1 MQEDAIEAGGF
12 SFSVS
17 ERKRAHNMHD
27 ETFTIISFFTLL
39 GGLSLFLFGLRMGG
53 RHLESVAGNRLR
65 YTISRLI
72 SNRFKGLVVGAFATV
87 ILQSSSATTVMLVSF
102 TSVGL
107 VSLLQSLS
115 LILGADIG
123 TTVTVQLI
131 AFRIYDY
138 ALLIVTIGFLLTLM
152 NKDTRGHR
160 VGGVILAFGLIFFG
174 MKVMSDAVSPL
185 KHYSQ
190 ITSLLVSMGDEPLLG
205 IIVSAVFTGIIQSSA
220 ATLGLVLTLS
230 LQGLIVDL
238 STAIPLILGANVGTC
253 ATALLASLSA
263 NVSGKRVAWGH
274 IIFKIA
280 GVVIMFPFI
289 GQVASFFS
297 HTSGGI
303 TRQIANIHTFFNLGM
318 ALIFLPFIKIYDR
331 FLKGLL
337 PQRETA
343 PREFAPRYLESSLL
357 QSPDLAL
364 GQATR
369 EILRM
374 ADMVFNMVKE
384 TMTVYRKNDEQ
395 LYSRLVAQDDKVD
408 FLEESITPYL
418 TKLSQKELSSEQG
431 DREIA
436 LLFITSE
443 LEQIGDLV
451 SKKLMVYAKKKID
464 QPYYFSDEGF
474 EEINNFHAEVVTTT
488 QMAINAFASWDKQL
502 ARKVIERR
510 KRLSLEEN
518 RLHRAHID
526 RLHKGLKETLD
537 TSAVHMDL
545 ISDLN
550 RINLHASKI
559 AYAILGKV

>member
-1 MQEDAIEAGGF
+1 MNGE
-12 SFSVS
+12 S
-17 ERKRAHNMHD
+17 
-27 ETFTIISFFTLL
+27 FTIISFFALL

-53 RHLESVAGNRLR
+53 NHLESVAGNRLR
-65 YTISRLI
+65 YIISRLI
-72 SNRFKGLVVGAFATV
+72 SNRFKGLIVGAFATV

-107 VSLLQSLS
+107 ISLLQSLS

-152 NKDTRGHR
+152 NKDTRGYR
-160 VGGVILAFGLIFFG
+160 IGGVVLAFGLIFFG

-185 KHYSQ
+185 RHYQQ
-190 ITSLLVSMGDEPLLG
+190 ITNLLVSMGDKPLLG
-205 IIVSAVFTGIIQSSA
+205 LLVSAVFTGIIQSSA

-253 ATALLASLSA
+253 VTALLASLNA

-274 IIFKIA
+274 TIFKIA
-280 GVVIMFPFI
+280 GAVLMFPFI
-289 GQVASFFS
+289 GHVAALFS
-297 HTSGGI
+297 HTSGEI
-303 TRQIANIHTFFNLGM
+303 TRQIANVHTFFNLSM
-318 ALIFLPFIKIYDR
+318 ALLFLPFITLYDR

-337 PQRETA
+337 PQRGRA
-343 PREFAPRYLESSLL
+343 PKEFAPRYLESHLL
-357 QSPDLAL
+357 QSPELAL

-374 ADMVFNMVKE
+374 ADMVFSMVKE
-384 TMTVYRKNDEQ
+384 TMTVYRENDEQ
-395 LYSRLVAQDDKVD
+395 LYRQLIAQDDKVD
-408 FLEESITPYL
+408 LLEESITPYL
-418 TKLSQKELSSEQG
+418 TKLSQKELTPQQG

-443 LEQIGDLV
+443 MEQIGDLV
-451 SKKLMVYAKKKID
+451 SKKLMVYAKKKIG
-464 QPYYFSDEGF
+464 QPFYFSDQGF
-474 EEINNFHAEVVTTT
+474 DEINQFHSEVVTTL
-488 QMAINAFASWDKQL
+488 QMAINAVASWDKSL
-502 ARKVIERR
+502 AKKVIERR

-526 RLHKGLKETLD
+526 RLHKGLKETVD

-559 AYAILGKV
+559 AYAVLGKV

>member
-1 MQEDAIEAGGF
+1 MNADTFNIF
-12 SFSVS
+12 SFFS
-17 ERKRAHNMHD
+17 
-27 ETFTIISFFTLL
+27 LL
-39 GGLSLFLFGLRMGG
+39 GGLALFLFGLRMGG
-53 RHLESVAGNRLR
+53 GHLESVAGNRLR
-65 YTISRLI
+65 YIISRLI
-72 SNRFKGLVVGAFATV
+72 SNRFKGLAVGALSTV

-107 VSLLQSLS
+107 ISVLQSLS

-123 TTVTVQLI
+123 TTITVQLI
-131 AFRIYDY
+131 ALKIYDY
-138 ALLIVTIGFLLTLM
+138 ALLLVTLGFLMTLM
-152 NKDTRGHR
+152 NKDTRGYR
-160 VGGVILAFGLIFFG
+160 IGGVILAFGFIFFG
-174 MKVMSDAVSPL
+174 MSVMSQAVSPL
-185 KHYSQ
+185 KNHPQ
-190 ITSLLVSMGDEPLLG
+190 ATHLLMSLGDKPIWG
-205 IIVSAVFTGIIQSSA
+205 IIVSALFTGIIQSSA

-253 ATALLASLSA
+253 ATALLASLNA
-263 NVSGKRVAWGH
+263 NTEGKKVAWGH
-274 IIFKIA
+274 TIFKIA

-289 GQVASFFS
+289 HPVADFFS
-297 HTSGGI
+297 HTSGDI
-303 TRQIANIHTFFNLGM
+303 TRHIANIHTFFNVGM
-318 ALIFLPFIKIYDR
+318 AFLFIPFIKIYDK
-331 FLKGLL
+331 FLQMLL
-337 PQRETA
+337 PQREPSA
-343 PREFAPRYLESSLL
+343 KAFAPRYLEPSLL

-374 ADMVFNMVKE
+374 ADIVFDMVKN
-384 TMTVYRKNDEQ
+384 TMRVYRNNDEDLYRQ
-395 LYSRLVAQDDKVD
+395 LVSQDDKVD
-408 FLEESITPYL
+408 LLEESITPYL
-418 TKLSQKELSSEQG
+418 TKLSQKELNSRQG

-436 LLFITSE
+436 LLFIASE

-451 SKKLMVYAKKKID
+451 SKKLMVYARKKID
-464 QPYYFSDEGF
+464 EPYYFSDEGF
-474 EEINNFHAEVVTTT
+474 DEINQFHAEVVTTV
-488 QMAINAFASWDKQL
+488 QMTINAFASWDKTL
-502 ARKVIERR
+502 AKKVIERR

>member
-1 MQEDAIEAGGF
+1 MSGESFNFISVIALIGGLCIF
-12 SFSVS
+12 LYGL
-17 ERKRAHNMHD
+17 K
-27 ETFTIISFFTLL
+27 L
-39 GGLSLFLFGLRMGG
+39 GGS
-53 RHLESVAGNRLR
+53 HLERIAGNRMR
-65 YTISRLI
+65 YIISRLI
-72 SNRFKGLVVGAFATV
+72 SNRVKGLAVGALSTV
-87 ILQSSSATTVMLVSF
+87 VLQSSSATTVMLVSF

-107 VSLLQSLS
+107 ISVLQSLS

-138 ALLIVTIGFLLTLM
+138 ALLLVTIGFLLTLM
-152 NKDTRGHR
+152 NKDSRGYR
-160 VGGVILAFGLIFFG
+160 IGGVVLAFGLIFFG

-185 KHYSQ
+185 KHYHQ
-190 ITSLLVSMGDEPLLG
+190 VTNLLVSMGQKPLLG
-205 IIVSAVFTGIIQSSA
+205 ILVSAAFTGIIQSSA

-230 LQGLIVDL
+230 IQGLIADL
-238 STAIPLILGANVGTC
+238 SIAIPLILGANVGTC
-253 ATALLASLSA
+253 VTALLASLSA
-263 NVSGKRVAWGH
+263 NMKGKRVAWGH
-274 IIFKIA
+274 TIFKIV
-280 GVVIMFPFI
+280 GVLILFPFI
-289 GQVASFFS
+289 PQVSTLLS
-297 HTSGGI
+297 HTSGEI
-303 TRQIANIHTFFNLGM
+303 TRQIANVHTFFNLGM
-318 ALIFLPFIKIYDR
+318 ALVFLPFIKLYDK
-331 FLKGLL
+331 FLKWLF
-337 PQRETA
+337 PKEDT
-343 PREFAPRYLESSLL
+343 PTREFAPRYLEPSLL

-374 ADMVFNMVKE
+374 ADIVFGMVKD
-384 TMTVYRKNDEQ
+384 TMTVYRENDEQ
-395 LYSRLVAQDDKVD
+395 LQRQLISQDDKVD
-408 FLEESITPYL
+408 LLEESITPYL
-418 TKLSQKELSSEQG
+418 TKLSQKELSSQQG

-451 SKKLMVYAKKKID
+451 SKKLMVYAQKKIYT
-464 QPYYFSDEGF
+464 PYYFSDEGF
-474 EEINNFHAEVVTTT
+474 EEINQFHAEVVATL
-488 QMAINAFASWDKQL
+488 QMAINAFASWDKNL
-502 ARKVIERR
+502 ANKVIERR

-526 RLHKGLKETLD
+526 RLHKGFKETLD